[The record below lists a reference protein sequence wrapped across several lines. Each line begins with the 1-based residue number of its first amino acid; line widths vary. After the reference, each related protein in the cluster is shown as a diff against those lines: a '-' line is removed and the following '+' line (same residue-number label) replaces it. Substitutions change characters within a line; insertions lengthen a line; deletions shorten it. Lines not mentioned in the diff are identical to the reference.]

1 MVINGNSQTLE
12 IIIPAAGA
20 STRFPNLRPK
30 YLLNAYDGE
39 LMIEKSLA
47 PYLGKYSITIGVLAD
62 HAEKYSVLEIFA
74 DVFGEMVKVVVLPE
88 PTRGPADTVYQIL
101 KRSKTNPN
109 TSILVKDCDSFFS
122 HQRIIDQNCV
132 FVDSLT
138 NNPDIRNAAN
148 KSYVN
153 VNNQM
158 IVNNIIEKKIVSEW
172 FCVGGYQFATAKS
185 YMDTCEILFDKI
197 SNELYVSSVIDYM
210 LSNGLVFSAV
220 GVKNWIDVGT
230 KEDWHRYNSK
240 PTIFV
245 DIDGTLIQNQGAW
258 GENNH
263 GTPAIP
269 LIKNTELLQQ
279 AIKNGSQVIFTT
291 ARSFRF
297 QKQTREMLDS
307 LGFQDC
313 QLLMNLHHSQRIL
326 INDYA
331 PSNPYPSA
339 VAINIPRNSDTLA
352 DYLDLKN
359 LFGR

>member
-1 MVINGNSQTLE
+1 MVTNGNLQTLE
-12 IIIPAAGA
+12 IVIPAAGA

-47 PYLGKYSITIGVLAD
+47 PYLGKYPITVGVLAA
-62 HAEKYSVLEIFA
+62 HAEKYSVLEIF
-74 DVFGEMVKVVVLPE
+74 DDIFGEMVKVVVLPDV
-88 PTRGPADTVYQIL
+88 TRGPADTVYQII
-101 KRSKTNPN
+101 KKAKISPTA
-109 TSILVKDCDSFFS
+109 SILIKDCDSFFN
-122 HQRIIDQNCV
+122 HQQMMDQNCL

-153 VNNQM
+153 VNDQM

-185 YMDTCEILFDKI
+185 YLDVCDILFDKI
-197 SNELYVSSVIDYM
+197 TNELYVSAVIDYM
-210 LSNGLVFSAV
+210 LSQGTVFSAI
-220 GVKNWIDVGT
+220 GVTNWIDVGT
-230 KEDWHRYNSK
+230 KDDWHRYNSK

-245 DIDGTLIQNQGAW
+245 DIDGTLIQNQAAW
-258 GENNH
+258 GENHH
-263 GTPAIP
+263 GSPAIP
-269 LIKNTELLQQ
+269 LTKNVELLQQ
-279 AIKNGSQVIFTT
+279 AIANGCQVIFTT
-291 ARSFRF
+291 ARSFRY
-297 QKQTREMLDS
+297 QQQTRDMLDN
-307 LGFQDC
+307 LGFMDC

-331 PSNPYPSA
+331 PSNPFPSA
-339 VAINIPRNSDTLA
+339 VAVNLPRNSDTLA